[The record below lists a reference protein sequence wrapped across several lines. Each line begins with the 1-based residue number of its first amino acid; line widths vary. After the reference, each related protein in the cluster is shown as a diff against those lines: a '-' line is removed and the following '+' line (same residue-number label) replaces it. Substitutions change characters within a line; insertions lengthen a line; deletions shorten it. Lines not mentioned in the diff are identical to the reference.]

1 MWTRGPT
8 LRIPS
13 CSPSVRTGGSDRG
26 RAGRRAHAV
35 VGGQGGRP
43 RCEVWAKHRRRQR
56 RLPCPVDAR
65 RRRRAPP
72 AERLADAGAARGLR
86 GAQARSGEAG
96 RARAVAVGAALRQP
110 KVQREELVGDTLGRV
125 VAPRA
130 RRLRR
135 ARAARRQGRAL
146 GRRGGAA
153 QQRHRQIRADRRGP
167 GNALAVACETTRV
180 GGLGRVINRGAGGI
194 RKRVGGTGLG
204 RTARGLRTAWT
215 RSSVRPQQLSA
226 SSLQPSP
233 TPEPLPSSPRPRA
246 LAPRAH
252 PSPLLFHFRPS
263 PITYRHTTRIVS

>member
-1 MWTRGPT
+1 MHTGRLWRSIVHPARSLDPPCGPPT
-8 LRIPS
+8 PRCVFLPVHQAYV
-13 CSPSVRTGGSDRG
+13 VRTGGSDRG
-26 RAGRRAHAV
+26 WAGRRARTV

-43 RCEVWAKHRRRQR
+43 RREVWAKHRRRQR
-56 RLPCPVDAR
+56 GLPCPVDAR

-180 GGLGRVINRGAGGI
+180 GGLGRVINRGCTASDSGWAGQGSDE
-194 RKRVGGTGLG
+194 L
-204 RTARGLRTAWT
+204 L
-215 RSSVRPQQLSA
+215 
-226 SSLQPSP
+226 
-233 TPEPLPSSPRPRA
+233 
-246 LAPRAH
+246 LA
-252 PSPLLFHFRPS
+252 
-263 PITYRHTTRIVS
+263 